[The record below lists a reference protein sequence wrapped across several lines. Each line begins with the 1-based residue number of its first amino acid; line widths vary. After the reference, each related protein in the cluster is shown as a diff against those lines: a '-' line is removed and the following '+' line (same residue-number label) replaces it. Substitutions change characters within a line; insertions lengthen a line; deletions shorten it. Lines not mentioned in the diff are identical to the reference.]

1 SAPSAPAGQAPHRLS
16 PRERR
21 LAAERAA
28 TSANGG
34 EPASGPAATAAPD
47 RFRELIAAKTLESWQ
62 TIPHFAL
69 TRQLDAEPLLAVHA
83 GARVRF
89 GAQITITDLL
99 LRAVALALPGEQPA
113 DVALAVATPRGV
125 LNPVIP
131 DVRAH
136 DLPALAEL
144 RAAAVQRARD
154 GRLNAADVAPATT
167 TLSNLGTAGVDH
179 FTGIVTPGQTTL
191 LTLGTIAPRV
201 VADGDAVVVRRTLY
215 ATLNAD
221 HRALDGADAAAL
233 LGAFAAALAD
243 GTALTEAVA

>member
-1 SAPSAPAGQAPHRLS
+1 MPA
-16 PRERR
+16 
-21 LAAERAA
+21 
-28 TSANGG
+28 
-34 EPASGPAATAAPD
+34 
-47 RFRELIAAKTLESWQ
+47 
-62 TIPHFAL
+62 
-69 TRQLDAEPLLAVHA
+69 
-83 GARVRF
+83 ARVRF
-89 GAQITITDLL
+89 GTQITITDLL

-154 GRLNAADVAPATT
+154 GRLNAADVAPAAT

-201 VADGDAVVVRRTLY
+201 VADGGDGRRAPDPARDAQRRPP
-215 ATLNAD
+215 
-221 HRALDGADAAAL
+221 RARRRRRRSAARRLRRGARGRHGPHGGGGMIDVS
-233 LGAFAAALAD
+233 
-243 GTALTEAVA
+243 EARASRSPSRSTGSTGRTSSNGSARCS